1 MNRLSQEIFSKRMTP
16 SQNKTLYEILDVAF
30 DASPYEIR
38 RAYEEAYE
46 LYSQESMGSYSFFK
60 ETERK
65 TILAELGSAYLV
77 LINSRS
83 RSVYDRELI
92 SQGRMD
98 EGQQYQDKTK
108 IPIPLYMFKRDHA
121 ALSPAIHADSTAEE
135 DPSLQAMIRRETLT
149 GADLK
154 IIREKKGISLD
165 HISFQSKVKMTA
177 LQAIEEDRFDV
188 LPPRVYVKGFLK
200 SYAHALDID
209 PDHLA
214 QAYLK
219 HMDECKGAPL

>member
-1 MNRLSQEIFSKRMTP
+1 MTP
-16 SQNKTLYEILDVAF
+16 LHNKTLYELLDVAV

-38 RAYEEAYE
+38 RAYEEAHE
-46 LYSQESMGSYSFFK
+46 LYAYESISSYSFFT
-60 ETERK
+60 ETEQK
-65 TILAELGSAYLV
+65 KILAELESAYLV

-83 RSVYDRELI
+83 RSAYDQELI

-98 EGQQYQDKTK
+98 EGRQYRDTTK
-108 IPIPLYMFKRDHA
+108 ISTPLYLFKRDHA
-121 ALSPAIHADSTAEE
+121 TLSPTIHANSAAIK
-135 DPSLQAMIRRETLT
+135 DPFLQAMLHRETLT

-154 IIREKKGISLD
+154 IIREKKGVSLD
-165 HISFQSKVKMTA
+165 HVFFQSKVGMAA
-177 LQAIEEDRFDV
+177 LQAIEEDRFDL

-219 HMDECKGAPL
+219 HMDECKGTP